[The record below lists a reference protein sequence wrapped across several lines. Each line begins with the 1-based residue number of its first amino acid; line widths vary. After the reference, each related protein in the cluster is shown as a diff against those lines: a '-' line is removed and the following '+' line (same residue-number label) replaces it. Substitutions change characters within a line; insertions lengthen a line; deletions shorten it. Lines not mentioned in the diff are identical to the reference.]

1 MVPVTWETICPNCGS
16 ETFELT
22 RGSSGQVHVN
32 CANPECFTYIG
43 QIPPEQILHEPADQ
57 PH

>member
-1 MVPVTWETICPNCGS
+1 MTWKTICPNCRCPN
-16 ETFELT
+16 FNLT

-32 CANPECFTYIG
+32 CANPGCWTYIG
-43 QIPPEQILHEPADQ
+43 DIPPGNILHQPADQ